1 MHWICSFEDIVKM
14 KLAKL
19 MAIILFLIDNP
30 IYRQIHK
37 EFLISLKVKIIEKFD
52 NFQHI
57 LLFAV
62 RATD

>member
-1 MHWICSFEDIVKM
+1 M